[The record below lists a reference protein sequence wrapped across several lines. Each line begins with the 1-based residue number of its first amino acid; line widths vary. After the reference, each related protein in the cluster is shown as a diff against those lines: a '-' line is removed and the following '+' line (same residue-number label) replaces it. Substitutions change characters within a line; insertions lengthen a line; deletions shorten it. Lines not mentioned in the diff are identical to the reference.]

1 MINQAV
7 KTKPVFRA
15 EPILRSIFRKA
26 EIEYKKAD
34 EMFRMLGWSDLP
46 AELKLIIE
54 DDVRGYMEE
63 LAGSYSTNCPFVQRR
78 RESIDFWVNSFLDGI
93 CTLDTATEALRLERL

>member
-1 MINQAV
+1 MLNQAV
-7 KTKPVFRA
+7 KTKPLFRA

-26 EIEYKKAD
+26 EFEYKKTD

-46 AELKLIIE
+46 ADLKFTIQ
-54 DDVRGYMEE
+54 DDVKGYVEE
-63 LAGSYSTNCPFVQRR
+63 LAGSYSTNCPFVQKR

-93 CTLDTATEALRLERL
+93 CTLDTATEALRMKRL